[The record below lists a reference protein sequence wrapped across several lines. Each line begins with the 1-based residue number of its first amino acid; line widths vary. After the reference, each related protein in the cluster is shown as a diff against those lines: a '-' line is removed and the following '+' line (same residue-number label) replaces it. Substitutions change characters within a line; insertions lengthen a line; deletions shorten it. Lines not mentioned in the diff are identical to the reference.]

1 METLRR
7 GEGLLRNSSA
17 TVVPPPMP
25 STFLPSLSPLELER
39 LKVELQSRDEKEEEE
54 EQEGDQENRQEEEQ
68 RKLTVVEE
76 LKEELQQFHKRR
88 RDEEETHQ
96 SRAFAAVRREVERQ
110 EWGSEAALQV
120 SLTPTH
126 RLTLYATHTANCLV
140 PSFAE
145 VRAASPSSRTGRL
158 CLAADVQRGQ
168 QEEEPENHRKEEEEL

>member
-1 METLRR
+1 M
-7 GEGLLRNSSA
+7 
-17 TVVPPPMP
+17 
-25 STFLPSLSPLELER
+25 
-39 LKVELQSRDEKEEEE
+39 ELQSRDEKEEEE
-54 EQEGDQENRQEEEQ
+54 EGDQENRQEEEQ

-76 LKEELQQFHKRR
+76 LKEELQQFQKRR

-96 SRAFAAVRREVERQ
+96 SRAFAAVRREIERQ
-110 EWGSEAALQV
+110 EGGSEAAPQV

-126 RLTLYATHTANCLV
+126 RLTLHATHTANCLV

-158 CLAADVQRGQ
+158 CLAADVQLGQ